1 MPRRLDVRK
10 GHPILLDGHPLNSS
24 LARIEPRSE
33 PFPLFLWDGRERLY
47 DVDLYEEGELVGT
60 VPPKSIYLDADDRRN
75 EPRFGALAS
84 PSTAAPTLAR
94 GRVRRSVGGVL

>member
-10 GHPILLDGHPLNSS
+10 GHPILLDGRPLNSS

-47 DVDLYEEGELVGT
+47 DVDLYEEGKLVGT
-60 VPPKSIYLDADDRRN
+60 VPPKSIFLDSVYDRVEAVWRDAKVHPN
-75 EPRFGALAS
+75 PGFEGEPPPRWQD
-84 PSTAAPTLAR
+84 R
-94 GRVRRSVGGVL
+94 